1 MECGVMAMSEQKHR
15 MIHGE
20 LYHANDTELTA
31 DRLRCRALLEQFNAS
46 SATDAMLRH
55 KLLHDLLG
63 HLGEGSMIMPRL
75 ECDYGYQ
82 IRVGDRAF
90 INYGAVILDCAAVT
104 IGDDV
109 QIGPNVQLLTAT
121 HSMEASTRRSGLE
134 SAKPI
139 RIGFSA
145 WLGGGVIVC
154 PGVTVGDETVVGAG
168 SVVTDDLQPRVLV
181 AGNPARM
188 IRRL

>member
-1 MECGVMAMSEQKHR
+1 MNLQKQR
-15 MIHGE
+15 MIRGE
-20 LYHANDTELTA
+20 LYRADDEELSA
-31 DRLRCRALLEQFNAS
+31 DRLRCRLLLEQFNAT
-46 SATDAMLRH
+46 SAAEPALRH

-63 HLGEGSMIMPRL
+63 HLGRDAVVMPRL

-82 IRVGDRAF
+82 IRVGDRTF

-109 QIGPNVQLLTAT
+109 QIGPSVQLLTAT
-121 HSMEASTRRSGLE
+121 HPLEASARRTGYE
-134 SAKPI
+134 SAAPI
-139 RIGFSA
+139 TIGFGA

-168 SVVTDDLQPRVLV
+168 AVVTADLPPRVL
-181 AGNPARM
+181 AYGNPARI
-188 IRRL
+188 IRDL

>member
-1 MECGVMAMSEQKHR
+1 MSEQKRR

-20 LYHANDTELTA
+20 LYDASDDELTA
-31 DRLRCRALLEQFNAS
+31 DRLRCRVLVEQFNAS
-46 SATDAMLRH
+46 SATDAMQRL
-55 KLLHDLLG
+55 KLLHDIFG
-63 HLGEGSMIMPRL
+63 HLGPDSFVQPRL

-82 IRVGDRAF
+82 IRIGSRTF

-121 HSMEASTRRSGLE
+121 HPMNASERRTGLE
-134 SAKPI
+134 SAAPI

-154 PGVTVGDETVVGAG
+154 PGVTIGDETVVGAG
-168 SVVTDDLQPRVLV
+168 AVVTKDLPPRVLA
-181 AGNPARM
+181 AGNPARV
-188 IRRL
+188 IRDL